1 MVRSRKRW
9 GAREEG
15 SRKRGA
21 ATIIN
26 FVGFL
31 SWSVPRDASSGGF
44 GFLPSPMSFCLLDC
58 TSVSASR
65 FFRTS
70 PTVVSGCGKR
80 HTRCTA
86 NVTRMGGGGAAPTAD
101 CKTKKRLSKKRL
113 SRRGCQQ
120 GAVKKAR
127 FISVLRSAKG
137 GYAVHLTGRSKLY
150 SFPFHFATKWS
161 DPIPFL
167 RLSLSSP
174 PLKLPQ
180 SRFCFQEGETL
191 LGGFFESEN

>member
-9 GAREEG
+9 GAGEEE

-101 CKTKKRLSKKRL
+101 CKTKKRLSRRGCQKEAVKKRL
-113 SRRGCQQ
+113 SRRGCQE
-120 GAVKKAR
+120 GTIH
-127 FISVLRSAKG
+127 IS
-137 GYAVHLTGRSKLY
+137 
-150 SFPFHFATKWS
+150 
-161 DPIPFL
+161 
-167 RLSLSSP
+167 
-174 PLKLPQ
+174 PQ
-180 SRFCFQEGETL
+180 VGERRIHRA
-191 LGGFFESEN
+191 SHRQV

>member
-1 MVRSRKRW
+1 MLRSRRRW
-9 GAREEG
+9 GAGEEE
-15 SRKRGA
+15 SRRRGA

-86 NVTRMGGGGAAPTAD
+86 NVTRMGGGGAAPTR
-101 CKTKKRLSKKRL
+101 CRLQDQKEAVKKRL
-113 SRRGCQQ
+113 SRRGCQE
-120 GAVKKAR
+120 G
-127 FISVLRSAKG
+127 S
-137 GYAVHLTGRSKLY
+137 
-150 SFPFHFATKWS
+150 
-161 DPIPFL
+161 
-167 RLSLSSP
+167 
-174 PLKLPQ
+174 
-180 SRFCFQEGETL
+180 CQEGTIHFTPQIGERRIRRA
-191 LGGFFESEN
+191 SHRQV